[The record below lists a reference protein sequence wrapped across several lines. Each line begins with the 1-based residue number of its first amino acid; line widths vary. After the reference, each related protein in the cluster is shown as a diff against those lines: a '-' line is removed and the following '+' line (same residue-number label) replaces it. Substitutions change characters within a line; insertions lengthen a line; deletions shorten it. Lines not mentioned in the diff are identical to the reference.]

1 MFLQL
6 FRYWNKRMLIGKFL
20 FMQIPDNYLDNF
32 PKILLLHLTSSN
44 FFMWE
49 MERYKIVILISD
61 GVWSLKSVCL
71 EPGNINLP
79 ASCFIKTWWNFFFI
93 ALDVSKRS
101 QTPFNKNMLCHIV
114 KSLQNQGWCQ
124 DFPKWRGWP
133 KTITHQWTTLLAFGL
148 YT

>member
-1 MFLQL
+1 MPDTHILDILWNYLRFFLKLKNESLNRVYLERLIRCYEKHFFFTKKFLYSMFLQL

-49 MERYKIVILISD
+49 MEWFKIVILICD
-61 GVWSLKSVCL
+61 GVWKLRSVSVL

-79 ASCFIKTWWNFFFI
+79 ASC
-93 ALDVSKRS
+93 
-101 QTPFNKNMLCHIV
+101 
-114 KSLQNQGWCQ
+114 
-124 DFPKWRGWP
+124 
-133 KTITHQWTTLLAFGL
+133 LLLHKIFS
-148 YT
+148 